1 MSSKNFLMRAVL
13 EHLNGKERVI
23 FFHNWLI
30 LLLLPLL
37 AACQK
42 TPTLPVAAPTAES
55 GGVFLP
61 VVALAELPTATPA
74 PLSVN
79 IGEGVPPELA
89 RATQALADTRPQTF
103 ALDGG
108 TAVIQLAVG
117 TGEPLAQWV
126 YAVAAPFATAADG
139 VTQAEVLAAWRG
151 EGGTMV
157 LDTETAVSLTPLL
170 GPPAEAILQVPAEE
184 LAATLW
190 ATRPALTLL
199 PFHRLTPDLKVLAV
213 DGVSPL
219 EDAFDAAAYPFV
231 LDVGLVGRGPAEMAG
246 TAVATFLVSWTGP
259 TTNRDPAK
267 LTTIALTGVTALV
280 RGTAFQMEYSGV
292 LYPGQ
297 EVAPILQAADIA
309 HVSNE
314 VAFTADCPF
323 PDPLGGT
330 SFCSRESYFDLL
342 LELGVDVVEVTGNHV
357 NDRGAANFAHTLDMY
372 DAAGLA
378 YFGGGRDAADAA
390 EPALFTHNGNRIA
403 LVGCNWVGPNYAWA
417 TAVSAGS
424 RPCNDSFFT
433 QITQLNEEGYLV
445 LATLQYQEL
454 YDYRPS
460 AQQAVD
466 FQRVAAAGAA
476 AVSGSQGHHVQGFAF
491 ADGTFIHYGL
501 GNLFFDQMDRLG
513 TRQTLVDGYVV
524 YNGRLLTVQL
534 WSGLIEN
541 YARPREMTPA
551 ERQQLLQVLFEA
563 SGWNH

>member
-1 MSSKNFLMRAVL
+1 MSSKNFLMRAVQ
-13 EHLNGKERVI
+13 EHLKGMKKHI

-30 LLLLPLL
+30 GVSLFLL
-37 AACQK
+37 AACQQTLT
-42 TPTLPVAAPTAES
+42 TPAATPTAES

-61 VVALAELPTATPA
+61 VVALAQVPTATPA
-74 PLSVN
+74 PLRIGDSGNVPQELVQAMRE
-79 IGEGVPPELA
+79 IVEAQPHTFVFDSKAFDVRMAAGEG
-89 RATQALADTRPQTF
+89 Q
-103 ALDGG
+103 
-108 TAVIQLAVG
+108 
-117 TGEPLAQWV
+117 PLVQWV
-126 YAVAAPFATAADG
+126 YAVAAPFATAVDG

-151 EGGTMV
+151 EAGTMV
-157 LDTETAVSLTPLL
+157 LDVETAVSLTPLL
-170 GPPAEAILQVPAEE
+170 GPPAETIPQVPPEE

-190 ATRPALTLL
+190 AMRPALTLL

-219 EDAFDAAAYPFV
+219 DDAFDAAAYPFV
-231 LDVGLVGRGPAEMAG
+231 LNVGLAGNG
-246 TAVATFLVSWTGP
+246 TAVTTLLEAWNGP
-259 TTNRDPAK
+259 TTNRDPAR

-314 VAFTADCPF
+314 VAFTTDCPF

-342 LELGVDVVEVTGNHV
+342 LEIGVDVVEVTGNHV
-357 NDRGAANFAHTLDMY
+357 NDRGVANFAHTLDMY

-390 EPALFTHNGNRIA
+390 KPALFTHNGNRIA

-424 RPCNDSFFT
+424 RPCDDTFFA

-454 YDYRPS
+454 YYYQPS
-460 AQQAVD
+460 SQQQAD
-466 FQRVAAAGAA
+466 FARVAAAGAA

-513 TRQTLVDGYVV
+513 TRQTLVDRYVV
-524 YNGRLLTVQL
+524 YNGRLLSVQL

-551 ERQQLLQVLFEA
+551 ERQQLLQILFEA
-563 SGWNH
+563 SGW